1 MAGLLNQA
9 APFIA
14 TAGFTLIC
22 TKFFYGTSGFQG
34 KVRTEL
40 ESINAELSK
49 QSDATKE
56 LREQL
61 KTVATSLKQMK
72 EAGVSAAKVNE
83 AATKNLQK
91 QLDALTKDLAEGKR
105 IIESETKKVDQDVT
119 AVKVFGEKLSKDQAA
134 VNAAL
139 SKLEAQMKKCSTIE
153 ITPKPVLAAAPE
165 TKSVETAT
173 TPAAPSKPAAA
184 APAPVAAEKT
194 N

>member
-14 TAGFTLIC
+14 TCGFTLIA

-40 ESINAELSK
+40 ESINSELSK

-72 EAGVSAAKVNE
+72 EASLSQSKVNE

-91 QLDALTKDLAEGKR
+91 QLDALTKDLADGKK
-105 IIESETKKVDQDVT
+105 IIETETKKVDQDVT
-119 AVKVFGEKLSKDQAA
+119 AVKAFGEKLSKDQAA

-139 SKLEAQMKKCSTIE
+139 SKLEAQMKKCSVVE
-153 ITPKPVLAAAPE
+153 IPAPVAPKKEVVVAP
-165 TKSVETAT
+165 T
-173 TPAAPSKPAAA
+173 
-184 APAPVAAEKT
+184 PAPVAATETKVAET
-194 N
+194 TSTVEAKH